1 MQRILFG
8 ALIAAAGLGAAHAQ
22 QPAAEV
28 YQWQDANGVTHFS
41 QTPPAKGAYQQR
53 AITNTGSAAPV
64 AQAATSA
71 TTAAA
76 ESSQCTTARSNIE
89 ALQGDTAVQQDTD
102 GDGTPDKVLDP
113 AERAAQLEFAQAAV
127 KAFCAG

>member
-8 ALIAAAGLGAAHAQ
+8 ALLAAAGLGAAHAQ

-64 AQAATSA
+64 AQA
-71 TTAAA
+71 TTAAAA
-76 ESSQCTTARSNIE
+76 ESSQCTTARGNIE

-127 KAFCAG
+127 KAFCAS

>member
-8 ALIAAAGLGAAHAQ
+8 VLLAAAGHGAAHAQ

-41 QTPPAKGAYQQR
+41 QTPPATGAYQQR
-53 AITNTGSAAPV
+53 AITDTGSAAPV
-64 AQAATSA
+64 AQAS
-71 TTAAA
+71 TTAAAAA

-102 GDGTPDKVLDP
+102 GDGKPDKVLDA

-127 KAFCAG
+127 KAFCAS

>member
-8 ALIAAAGLGAAHAQ
+8 ALLAAAGLGATQAQ

-41 QTPPAKGAYQQR
+41 QTPPARGAYQQR

-64 AQAATSA
+64 AQA
-71 TTAAA
+71 TTAAAA

-89 ALQGDTAVQQDTD
+89 ALQGDTAVQQDTN